1 MLSRSTRGSNF
12 VAIKKGT
19 QVWKGELRDVS
30 RLTLLSEI
38 MHGIHSLAV
47 AAIGTVRRFGAEA
60 LIIQTGGAR
69 RCLCRGRSS

>member
-19 QVWKGELRDVS
+19 QVRKGELRDVS

-47 AAIGTVRRFGAEA
+47 AAIGTVRGSERK
-60 LIIQTGGAR
+60 R
-69 RCLCRGRSS
+69 